1 MDSAYE
7 NYKKHQDIILSEEK
21 EIYKM
26 LNIMKDFMTYS
37 YEQKVEAMKKY
48 WGEIAEKKTVYYG
61 NKCKVTIYLDS
72 NKHYHFDF
80 DVSNL
85 DFKYIQEVLPEIA
98 TNISNQVAE
107 QAQEKQ
113 KSKKLEQENSQV
125 TMSDLDNFLNA
136 NTNYSINKIIE
147 SSQKKDIKTNEKE
160 S

>member
-1 MDSAYE
+1 M
-7 NYKKHQDIILSEEK
+7 
-21 EIYKM
+21 
-26 LNIMKDFMTYS
+26 
-37 YEQKVEAMKKY
+37 
-48 WGEIAEKKTVYYG
+48 
-61 NKCKVTIYLDS
+61 
-72 NKHYHFDF
+72 
-80 DVSNL
+80 
-85 DFKYIQEVLPEIA
+85 PEIA